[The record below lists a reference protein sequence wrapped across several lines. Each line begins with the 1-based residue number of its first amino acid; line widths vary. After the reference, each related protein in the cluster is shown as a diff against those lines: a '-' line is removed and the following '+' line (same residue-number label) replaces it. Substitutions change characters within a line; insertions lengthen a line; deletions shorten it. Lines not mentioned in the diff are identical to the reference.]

1 MKQASGVTINLFSGF
16 PPRVPDPARE
26 TEAVQVDLVGPAER
40 KDHLL
45 GFVPQRQPH
54 LSQLDGDGSDGL
66 REFKKKIKSTN
77 VFILKSHTLNRLVF

>member
-1 MKQASGVTINLFSGF
+1 MEQASGVTINLFSGF

-66 REFKKKIKSTN
+66 REFKKKIKPTN
-77 VFILKSHTLNRLVF
+77 VFILKSNTLNRLVF

>member
-1 MKQASGVTINLFSGF
+1 MTINLFSGF

-66 REFKKKIKSTN
+66 REFKKKIKPTN

>member
-1 MKQASGVTINLFSGF
+1 MTINLFSGF

>member
-1 MKQASGVTINLFSGF
+1 MEQASGVTINLFSGF

-54 LSQLDGDGSDGL
+54 LPQLDHCVTDKL
-66 REFKKKIKSTN
+66 C
-77 VFILKSHTLNRLVF
+77 